1 MLYLYVNASFIIE
14 PNVPVVET
22 AVELPPVQLSA
33 VKNRVKGSN
42 NSAIE
47 VSTTVG

>member
-1 MLYLYVNASFIIE
+1 MTA
-14 PNVPVVET
+14 NVPVVET
-22 AVELPPVQLSA
+22 AVELPSAQLSA

-47 VSTTVG
+47 VSATVG